1 MKYFFFCRQEW
12 QKADADNRRVE
23 EENQILETQFK
34 KDKSIIESKK
44 RMLDEMEQKMEQLN
58 GLLEK
63 TRLEMKKYNFCR

>member
-1 MKYFFFCRQEW
+1 
-12 QKADADNRRVE
+12 VE

-44 RMLDEMEQKMEQLN
+44 RMLDEMEQKMEQLS

-63 TRLEMKKYNFCR
+63 TRLEMKK